1 MSEANQPQDPNEPL
15 MIKSDRP
22 HTVTM
27 SEGSKIAAGKKG
39 EVGTPMV
46 RKVLADHDENA
57 VEHIVMDGGVSKS
70 SEPSKDIIA
79 KGDVFSG
86 QHNVADAPDRFIS
99 QPKELPVPPPLA
111 KNVSAPELGRTAM
124 AKAAVVGADTLDRAS
139 GIAAEISATAAAQS
153 VQMPEMNFPARVIKV
168 KMENDLVRARLERL
182 EE

>member
-1 MSEANQPQDPNEPL
+1 MSETNQQEGPNEPL
-15 MIKSDRP
+15 VIKSDHP

-27 SEGSKIAAGKKG
+27 SEGSNIAAGKKG

-46 RKVLADHDENA
+46 RKVLADHDENV

-99 QPKELPVPPPLA
+99 QPKELQVPPPLA
-111 KNVSAPELGRTAM
+111 KNMSAPELGRSAM

-139 GIAAEISATAAAQS
+139 GKAAQISATGAAQS
-153 VQMPEMNFPARVIKV
+153 VQIPEMDFPARVIKV
-168 KMENDLVRARLERL
+168 KMENDLVRARLDLL